1 MSLVLPSAP
10 LATDRIRK
18 KIMKENI
25 STRKIRPP
33 AQSLSNLIPAKMAE
47 RSESLNQQ
55 VQTILRTKMNTRKL
69 ASNVKNIC
77 ARRRETWKKSYKSF
91 SKSTHSQDPESV
103 YAGPKERDEA
113 CQWIHHQALSL
124 QVAPDTMATA
134 YSLFDRA
141 LFSMKVKRSHVG
153 VLAAACLSL
162 SVKLLEDEICKSL
175 GKYLIKKANLT
186 FSMRDL
192 IRMEMMLLQK
202 FDWKIDEVTSIDF
215 LFAIFEMA
223 SIGGAQFQMAKRTK
237 NIFAHFLAAELVNFE
252 LARINSLD
260 IALGALMTVN
270 AKGTFKVKAQ
280 LKMNGISFDL
290 KMANE
295 AATFLR
301 PKFKKLRIPRDF
313 FSGEEDHEILPA
325 ISKLFSHGCLEPTPF
340 GRHSFADI
348 AAAAI

>member
-1 MSLVLPSAP
+1 MS
-10 LATDRIRK
+10 
-18 KIMKENI
+18 
-25 STRKIRPP
+25 ST
-33 AQSLSNLIPAKMAE
+33 
-47 RSESLNQQ
+47 
-55 VQTILRTKMNTRKL
+55 TKMNTRKL

-295 AATFLR
+295 TATFLR